1 MDMVLLSEVQLTED
15 VDFLFAQHLQS
26 PEHDSTAP
34 YSIGSATELNE
45 LWFPRGLKCGFKSV
59 CGNQVHFHRVAVRS
73 LHDAAKP

>member
-34 YSIGSATELNE
+34 YSIGSVPELNE

-59 CGNQVHFHRVAVRS
+59 CGNHVHFHRVRS
-73 LHDAAKP
+73 LHGAAKP